1 MTLLFIKK
9 VICCNILEVQVV
21 YFDFM
26 AYHDYIIT
34 LTMAHFYLSG
44 TVVRSKNNFSSFLL
58 LIRAKQLYPDLKSD
72 PRYDTPRKVAYERKA
87 LEFPGTLLGTYFSAE
102 ARDTQHALNQMQ
114 AVGKV
119 EGTYSR

>member
-44 TVVRSKNNFSSFLL
+44 TVVTAGFKDIDEEAHDIIVRLTKNISTGIFFMELSFSRFGFVVIYRLTLNPDTSQKTRPILPLL
-58 LIRAKQLYPDLKSD
+58 EISPIRI
-72 PRYDTPRKVAYERKA
+72 V
-87 LEFPGTLLGTYFSAE
+87 
-102 ARDTQHALNQMQ
+102 
-114 AVGKV
+114 V
-119 EGTYSR
+119 